1 VAAEACCPV
10 VACPPAPGPKGC
22 PVTNLTLSDAQ
33 KARLARLRAL
43 PPSDLDHVHLLLAVM
58 AGQQVD
64 WALRSVEDDDE
75 RRQP

>member
-1 VAAEACCPV
+1 M
-10 VACPPAPGPKGC
+10 
-22 PVTNLTLSDAQ
+22 TNLTLSDAQ

-75 RRQP
+75 RRPS